1 MPESPGP
8 VAINHDRL
16 LGTFVD
22 MLSVDSFHGDED
34 RVEAIIRPALEPL
47 GIRFS
52 HDAIGNL
59 IGCWPG
65 RGRSDGRIM
74 LNAHMDTVQ
83 PTPNMRP
90 VVDADGVRSDGSSV
104 LGADDKAGLAAII
117 EAIRSVDDAGLD
129 HAPIELV
136 FTVGED
142 VGHIGSKAFDAA
154 SIESRTSF
162 VFDAGGPVGNVVMR
176 APGQIRCT
184 ATLHGRAAHAGIE
197 PELGISAISL
207 LARAVDRM
215 PLGRVD
221 AETTA
226 NIGRIEGGQASNIVA
241 PTARIEAEARS
252 LSEDRLAD
260 QIAAMRVAVADAAA
274 DMGGS
279 FDFEEHRFY
288 VAYQLAEDAAAV
300 QLADRAI
307 EASGLTPRHVSTGG
321 GSDAHEFNLKG
332 ITSVCLGVS
341 YIDVHTIE
349 EFMPHDALRDITQ
362 VAAQLIT
369 QA

>member
-1 MPESPGP
+1 M
-8 VAINHDRL
+8 
-16 LGTFVD
+16 
-22 MLSVDSFHGDED
+22 
-34 RVEAIIRPALEPL
+34 
-47 GIRFS
+47 
-52 HDAIGNL
+52 
-59 IGCWPG
+59 
-65 RGRSDGRIM
+65 
-74 LNAHMDTVQ
+74 
-83 PTPNMRP
+83 
-90 VVDADGVRSDGSSV
+90 
-104 LGADDKAGLAAII
+104 
-117 EAIRSVDDAGLD
+117 
-129 HAPIELV
+129 
-136 FTVGED
+136 
-142 VGHIGSKAFDAA
+142 
-154 SIESRTSF
+154 
-162 VFDAGGPVGNVVMR
+162 FDAGGPVGNVVMR

-260 QIAAMRVAVADAAA
+260 QIAAMRSAVADAAE

-307 EASGLTPRHVSTGG
+307 KASGLTPRHVSTGG

-332 ITSVCLGVS
+332 ITSVCLGVG
-341 YIDVHTIE
+341 YIDVHTTE
-349 EFMPHDALRDITQ
+349 EFMPHDSLRDITQ